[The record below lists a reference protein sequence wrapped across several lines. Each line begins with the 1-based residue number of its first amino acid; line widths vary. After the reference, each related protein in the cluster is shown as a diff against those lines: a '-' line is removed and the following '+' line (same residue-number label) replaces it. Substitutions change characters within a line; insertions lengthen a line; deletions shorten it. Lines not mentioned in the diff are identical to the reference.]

1 VNATP
6 ETKLARLQRMLG
18 DIGSCVIAYSGG
30 VDSTFLCKVAYDV
43 LGKNVLAVTA
53 ASSTYPQRELS
64 EAKRLAK
71 TIGIA
76 HIVIRSEEL
85 NIKNFTENPPDRCYY
100 CKKTLFKKLR
110 QLAKDHEFSK
120 VLDGS
125 NTDDMFDYRPGGKAR
140 KELGVLSPLKDAG
153 LTKAD
158 IRALSRA
165 MHLPT
170 AEKPAAACLASRFP
184 YGMKITKERLKQV
197 ESAEQF
203 LHLLGIRQC
212 RVRYHNEIARIEVPT
227 ADFQTIL
234 THTSRI
240 IKQFKKLGFIYI
252 TLDLEGYR
260 TGSLNE
266 VLHK

>member
-1 VNATP
+1 VKATP
-6 ETKLARLQRMLG
+6 EAKLIRLQQMLRG
-18 DIGSCVIAYSGG
+18 IGSCVIAYSGG

-125 NTDDMFDYRPGGKAR
+125 NADDMFDYRPGGKAC

-158 IRALSRA
+158 IRALSRS

-170 AEKPAAACLASRFP
+170 AEKPASACLASRIP
-184 YGMKITKERLKQV
+184 YGTKITKDRLKQV

-203 LHLLGIRQC
+203 LRLLGIRQC
-212 RVRYHNEIARIEVPT
+212 RVRYHDEVARIEVSKD
-227 ADFQTIL
+227 DFSVVVNQ
-234 THTSRI
+234 SQRI
-240 IKQFKKLGFIYI
+240 IKQFKKIGFTYVA
-252 TLDLEGYR
+252 LDLEGYR

-266 VLHK
+266 VLKK